1 MRLPPATSRWFRE
14 PLRPVWYFTAHFI
27 CPMPFLL
34 ILALGL
40 SGAPL
45 SAPARASHYNSADTT
60 GLTATLRRLWRTS
73 ALPGFAV
80 AIVGPGGIIYERG
93 FGYANKARH
102 QPYTAATVQGVGSVS
117 KTLLGIALLQAQA
130 AGQLSLDQPVN
141 ELLPFPV
148 VNPYFPTQPITLR
161 HLATMTAGL
170 TDDQSFYNRR
180 AYAKGTS
187 SPLSS
192 AEYLRRTLTPQG
204 RWYSRKRFLP
214 HAPGSYYAYSNEG
227 AALAAL
233 AIEQATGQRYDLYTR
248 QHILLP
254 LGMSDA
260 EWSQHAVDST
270 RLAVLYDPRGRSIAP
285 YYTVTYP
292 DGGLLTSTHS
302 LTRYLLSVL
311 NPGVAGAPLSVAQRD
326 SLVRPQFSNTHPPQ
340 HRDPS
345 EPNQGLFWAHRRDG
359 TIGHTGGDAGLSSF
373 LFFDPVTRIG
383 KIFVTNTELQ
393 GRTAA
398 EFKAIW
404 QAMDGIH

>member
-1 MRLPPATSRWFRE
+1 MRL
-14 PLRPVWYFTAHFI
+14 LL
-27 CPMPFLL
+27 FL
-34 ILALGL
+34 AGSL
-40 SGAPL
+40 SGALLPT
-45 SAPARASHYNSADTT
+45 PAQASCPSPADTT
-60 GLTATLRRLWRTS
+60 GLTATLRQFWQAS

-80 AIVGPGGIIYERG
+80 AIVRPEGIVYEQG

-102 QPYTAATVQGVGSVS
+102 QPYTATTVQGVGSVS

-180 AYAKGTS
+180 AYTQGTS
-187 SPLSS
+187 SALNS
-192 AEYLRRTLTPQG
+192 AEYLRRTLTPTG
-204 RWYSRKRFLP
+204 RWYRRKRFLP
-214 HAPGSYYAYSNEG
+214 HAPGTYYAYSNES

-233 AIEQATGQRYDLYTR
+233 AIERATGQPYDVYTR
-248 QHILLP
+248 QHILEP
-254 LGMSDA
+254 MGMRDA
-260 EWSQHAVDST
+260 QWSATAVDPQQ
-270 RLAVLYDPRGRSIAP
+270 LATLYNPHGRPVAP
-285 YYTVTYP
+285 YYTVTYA

-302 LTRYLLSVL
+302 LARYLVCIL
-311 NPGVAGAPLSVAQRD
+311 NPSVAGAPLSVAQRD
-326 SLVRPQFSNTHPPQ
+326 SLVLPQFSLTHPPQ

-345 EPNQGLFWAHRRDG
+345 EPNQGLFWAHRRNG

-373 LFFDPVTRIG
+373 MFFDPVTRVG
-383 KIFVTNTELQ
+383 KIFVTNTALQ

-404 QAMDGIH
+404 QALDNL